1 MLIYYTQYMNT
12 EIIENTLLTLI
23 NEFKKDE
30 EEKYNAV
37 SNTIYSIHK
46 SFLDE
51 EKLKTNRL
59 NEIFSKIKIII
70 EEVKNEMKKFPPQF
84 CIFDAINLQRYENY
98 NSNLLEKFLEIN
110 IENEVIKLSFI
121 KDFLMYLHK
130 DKEFGWNYGL
140 KNIEEL
146 EKINHS
152 DIRIKREEYAGSR
165 RIDLFIS
172 YKKDFAIII
181 ENKIYAGEQDN
192 QLDDYYQNKK
202 KDNYKNLYMIFL
214 TPSGYEP
221 YTLSEESKKKLG
233 NNFQTLKHS
242 DIALWLENILGNE
255 KYSFLHDSNIL
266 FKDNDNKYIRD
277 YRLLKSAMIQT
288 IHNANMLSNNTK
300 ELDMTKEKI
309 QKLLEE
315 HLFQYIQTVEDAE
328 EYKQIFNSVNE
339 LLENK
344 KSEIKKNNIIKYIKP
359 YLEFRKKIL
368 LYLKSNIELEYSIIN
383 ENDIIDN
390 INNNDGFSHY
400 IEFLFKNGYVG
411 LYLYN
416 HTWNS
421 FDLCVYIEI
430 DENERIYK
438 SIYNKLKSLEN
449 DNAYIYKFIKTE
461 DKNEFFRYNIN
472 IEEDSPEEIAEAM
485 IKLYN
490 LLKNN
495 L

>member
-1 MLIYYTQYMNT
+1 MNT
-12 EIIENTLLTLI
+12 EIIEKTLLTLI

-51 EKLKTNRL
+51 EELKTDIL
-59 NEIFSKIKIII
+59 NKFLPQIKIVIKEI
-70 EEVKNEMKKFPPQF
+70 KEEIKQYPPQF
-84 CIFDAINLQRYENY
+84 CIFDVINLQRHENY
-98 NSNLLEKFLEIN
+98 NSNLLAKFLEIN
-110 IENEVIKLSFI
+110 IENEATKLSFV
-121 KDFLMYLHK
+121 KDFLIYLN
-130 DKEFGWNYGL
+130 DKFKWGYYGFES
-140 KNIEEL
+140 IEEL

-152 DIRIKREEYAGSR
+152 DIRIKREEYAESR

-221 YTLSEESKKKLG
+221 YTLSEESKKELG

-242 DIALWLENILGNE
+242 DIALWLEKILENE

-266 FKDNDNKYIRD
+266 FKDNDNKYIKD

-288 IHNANMLSNNTK
+288 IHNANMISNNTK

-315 HLFQYIQTVEDAE
+315 HLFNDIQTVEDAE
-328 EYKQIFNSVNE
+328 EYKQMFNKINLILEDRKKTIISNKMINIFEFSKRIIDYFIIDDIKNYNQLGYEKVIKDMLYNWYSHIIDFSYIKESQIVLESSRDEYDTIYSYFGIYTDDVE
-339 LLENK
+339 LIK
-344 KSEIKKNNIIKYIKP
+344 QIKKLDK
-359 YLEFRKKIL
+359 
-368 LYLKSNIELEYSIIN
+368 
-383 ENDIIDN
+383 N
-390 INNNDGFSHY
+390 INNIFEKFS
-400 IEFLFKNGYVG
+400 KDSSG
-411 LYLYN
+411 
-416 HTWNS
+416 W
-421 FDLCVYIEI
+421 
-430 DENERIYK
+430 IYK
-438 SIYNKLKSLEN
+438 
-449 DNAYIYKFIKTE
+449 
-461 DKNEFFRYNIN
+461 YNIN
-472 IEEDSPEEIAEAM
+472 IEEDNPEKIAEAM
-485 IKLYN
+485 MKLYN
-490 LLKNN
+490 LLKEN

>member
-1 MLIYYTQYMNT
+1 
-12 EIIENTLLTLI
+12 
-23 NEFKKDE
+23 
-30 EEKYNAV
+30 
-37 SNTIYSIHK
+37 
-46 SFLDE
+46 
-51 EKLKTNRL
+51 L

-70 EEVKNEMKKFPPQF
+70 EKVKNEMKKFPPQF
-84 CIFDAINLQRYENY
+84 CIFDVVNLQRHENY
-98 NSNLLEKFLEIN
+98 NSNLLAKFLEIN
-110 IENEVIKLSFI
+110 IENEATKLSFV
-121 KDFLMYLHK
+121 KDFLIYLN
-130 DKEFGWNYGL
+130 DKFKWGYYGF
-140 KNIEEL
+140 KSIEEL

-152 DIRIKREEYAGSR
+152 DIRIKREEYAESR

-221 YTLSEESKKKLG
+221 YTLSEESKKELG

-242 DIALWLENILGNE
+242 DIALWLENILEEYDFLNKENE
-255 KYSFLHDSNIL
+255 ESKDETYHNI
-266 FKDNDNKYIRD
+266 KYIKD

-300 ELDMTKEKI
+300 EFDMTKSKI
-309 QKLLEE
+309 QELLEKN
-315 HLFQYIQTVEDAE
+315 LFEDIQTVEDVE

-472 IEEDSPEEIAEAM
+472 IEEDSPEEIAEVM

-490 LLKNN
+490 LLKEN